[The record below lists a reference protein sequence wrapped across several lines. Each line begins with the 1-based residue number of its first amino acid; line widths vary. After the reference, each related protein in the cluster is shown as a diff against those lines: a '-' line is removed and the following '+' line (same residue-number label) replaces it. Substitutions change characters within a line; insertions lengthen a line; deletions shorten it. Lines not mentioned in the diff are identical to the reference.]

1 MVRPEDEY
9 PYDRNQRALIWRVGT
24 IVSATATR
32 LVVDVAGGQLT
43 NVMMLKAVD
52 VTTAGTKVM
61 VVSDRGKAVAIGI
74 VK

>member
-24 IVSATATR
+24 IVSATTTR
-32 LVVDVAGGQLT
+32 LVVDVPGGQLT

-52 VTTAGTKVM
+52 VTTAGTKVAI
-61 VVSDRGKAVAIGI
+61 VFDRGNAVAIGI